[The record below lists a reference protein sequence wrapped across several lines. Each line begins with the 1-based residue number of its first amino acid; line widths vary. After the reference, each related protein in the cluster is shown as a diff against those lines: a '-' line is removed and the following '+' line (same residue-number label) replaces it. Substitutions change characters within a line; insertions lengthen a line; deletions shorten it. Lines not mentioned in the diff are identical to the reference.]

1 MNFIKRAFLSMKQRK
16 VKSLIFLCIFFIV
29 TNLVLAGFAIQNASQ
44 KASDLARKKLGA
56 DVTLKL
62 DMEKVMKQAQSGGT
76 GGRVETP
83 TLDEKEVEKLAKS
96 SYVKDYNLTVPS
108 MGTADGF
115 TPIKDEENTDNQS
128 GMMPNI
134 PGDLSIEGI
143 RDSNLEASF
152 KDGTSKIVDGKAITA
167 DIKNK
172 KVTLIEKSLAE
183 KNNLKVG
190 DKIKWKSPEDKLM
203 EYEIIGIYETEE
215 QAPNMGG
222 MSAPAIMNPANKL
235 YIPYG
240 SLTSDEESSTQIHK
254 AVYYLKDPKSI
265 EQFKKEAKKTDI
277 DFDKFQLD
285 AHDKLYKQ
293 MSGPIENIASV
304 SKMMVYVVSIA
315 GAVILGLII
324 TLTIKERRK
333 ELGILLSI
341 GERKWKLIGQLI
353 VEVLCV
359 AVLAFGLS
367 LTTGEKISQKIGDNL
382 LTNEIATTEEEPT
395 PSMRM
400 IGMDSSSQQQSADP
414 IDKIDVSVTAEN
426 LGKVGGIGLGI
437 VIFSIILPALAI
449 LRLNPKNIL
458 LKDE

>member
-16 VKSLIFLCIFFIV
+16 VKSFIFLGIFFII

-44 KASDLARKKLGA
+44 KASDFARKKLGA
-56 DVTLKL
+56 DVTLKA
-62 DMEKVMKQAQSGGT
+62 DMEKVIKQEQSSGT
-76 GGRVETP
+76 DGRINVP
-83 TLDEKEVEKLAKS
+83 SLDEKEAEKIAKS
-96 SYVKDYNLTVPS
+96 SYVKEYNYTVPS

-128 GMMPNI
+128 RMMSNI

-167 DIKNK
+167 DEKNK
-172 KVTLIEKSLAE
+172 KITLIEKSLAK

-190 DKIKWKSPEDKLM
+190 DKIKWKSPEGKLM
-203 EYEIIGIYETEE
+203 EYEIIGIYETEA
-215 QAPNMGG
+215 QTPNMGG

-235 YIPYG
+235 YVPYG
-240 SLTSDEESSTQIHK
+240 SLTSDEENSPQIDK
-254 AVYYLKDPKSI
+254 AVYYLKDPTYI
-265 EQFKKEAKKTDI
+265 EKFKTEVKKTDI

-333 ELGILLSI
+333 EIGILLSI

-367 LTTGEKISQKIGDNL
+367 LTTGEKISQKIGDSL
-382 LTNEIATTEEEPT
+382 LTNEIATTEEEAAPQ
-395 PSMRM
+395 SQFIEM
-400 IGMDSSSQQQSADP
+400 GSSSQQQSVDP
-414 IDKIDVSVTAEN
+414 IDKIDVSVTAES

-437 VIFSIILPALAI
+437 VIFSTILPALAI
-449 LRLNPKNIL
+449 LRLNPKSIL